1 MLFKLD
7 VDGLVVV
14 FDDTSIENC
23 EATIHIL
30 YESRYVLGKKLAM
43 ELNPVRH
50 CAIAR
55 FER

>member
-1 MLFKLD
+1 LFKLD